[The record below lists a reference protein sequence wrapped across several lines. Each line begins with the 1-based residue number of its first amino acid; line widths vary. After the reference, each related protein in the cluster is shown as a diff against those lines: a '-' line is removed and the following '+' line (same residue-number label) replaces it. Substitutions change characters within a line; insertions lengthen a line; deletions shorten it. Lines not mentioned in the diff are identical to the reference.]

1 MPSLLLASRIAA
13 LLFLLP
19 LAVSHAVARFD
30 TAEIVL
36 RSQRAYNGAS
46 GSPNPFTDVTLTAHV
61 TSPGGRKFTVDGFF
75 DGNGGRGGV
84 SGQRGN
90 VFKFRVYADER
101 GTWRWR
107 TRSNN
112 PSLNGKTG
120 TFQCAGRLPGVF
132 GKGAIIKNRAHPHSF
147 KYQIGEPVYLI
158 GKFLDVAAPRPIQYS
173 HTLFSESL
181 TEADREAMLD
191 RHAGMRLNKM
201 SVYLANRGDY
211 GGKVP
216 TTPWLGTAAN
226 NDKQRFDLARWRLFE
241 RWVLR
246 MRGAGIAAH
255 LWFFADDS
263 GFGDLPDAD
272 RKRLIRYAMAR
283 LSGYSNTMFTVALEW
298 QEGWSPDEVHSTAS
312 YVHQVN
318 PWRRLSSVHGTTG
331 NFAFHDAPWA
341 DYIQIQ
347 SGNGATHPRVHE
359 MGLANRRAD
368 KPLINEEFGL
378 GAETTENRRK
388 AWAAFMAGSGG
399 LGTGA
404 FLQHLS
410 RFASLVDFERMSPSD
425 SLVRSGRAYGLAEAD
440 RAYVFYLYDGGAV
453 TVDLA
458 GANGT
463 FAAEWYD
470 PRTGAF
476 QGAPAASGGGQRTF
490 TAPAGGDWI
499 LYLHR

>member
-1 MPSLLLASRIAA
+1 MPTLRLASRIAA

-36 RSQRAYNGAS
+36 RSSRPYNGAS
-46 GSPNPFTDVTLTAHV
+46 GSPNPFTDVTLTARV
-61 TSPGGRKFTVDGFF
+61 TSPRGRVILVEGFF
-75 DGNGGRGGV
+75 DGNGNG
-84 SGQRGN
+84 GQRGN
-90 VFKFRVYADER
+90 VFKFRVSADER

-112 PSLNGKTG
+112 PSLHGKTG
-120 TFQCAGRLPGVF
+120 TFQCAGRLPGMF
-132 GKGAIIKNRAHPHSF
+132 GNGALIENRAHPNTF
-147 KYQIGEPVYLI
+147 KYQVGPPVYLV
-158 GKFLDVAAPRPIQYS
+158 GKFLDVAAPPPIQYS

-181 TEADREAMLD
+181 SEADRQAMLD
-191 RHAGMRLNKM
+191 RHAGMRPNKM

-211 GGKVP
+211 GGRVP
-216 TTPWLGTAAN
+216 TTPWVGTAAS
-226 NDKQRFDLARWRLFE
+226 NDRQRFDLARWRMFE

-246 MRGAGIAAH
+246 LRGAGIAAH

-298 QEGWSPDEVHSTAS
+298 QEGWSPDEVESTTR

-318 PWRRLSSVHGTTG
+318 PWRRLVSVHGTTG
-331 NFAFHDAPWA
+331 NFAFPDAPWA
-341 DYIQIQ
+341 DYIQLQ
-347 SGNGATHPRVHE
+347 SGNGVSHPRVHD

-378 GAETTENRRK
+378 GAETTENRQK
-388 AWAAFMAGSGG
+388 AWAAFMAGSAG

-410 RFASLVDFERMSPSD
+410 RFAALVDFERMSPAD
-425 SLVRSGRAYGLAEAD
+425 SLVRSGRAYALAEAD
-440 RAYVFYLYDGGAV
+440 RAYVFYLFDGGTV
-453 TVDLA
+453 KVDLS
-458 GANGT
+458 GATGT
-463 FAAEWYD
+463 FLADWYD

-476 QGAPAASGGGQRTF
+476 QGAPAANGGSQPTF
-490 TAPAGGDWI
+490 TAPAGGDWV
-499 LYLHR
+499 LFLHR

>member
-19 LAVSHAVARFD
+19 FAASHAVARFD

-36 RSQRAYNGAS
+36 RSGRPYNGAS
-46 GSPNPFTDVTLTAHV
+46 GSPNPFTEVTLTARV
-61 TSPGGRKFTVDGFF
+61 TSPRGRIFLVDGFF
-75 DGNGGRGGV
+75 DGDGMG
-84 SGQRGN
+84 GQRGD

-101 GTWRWR
+101 GTWRWG
-107 TRSNN
+107 TTSNN

-132 GKGAIIKNRAHPHSF
+132 GKGAIVENRAHPSTF
-147 KYQIGEPVYLI
+147 KYQVGEPVYLI
-158 GKFLDVAAPRPIQYS
+158 GKFLDVAAPQPIQYS
-173 HTLFSESL
+173 HTLFSQSL
-181 TEADREAMLD
+181 TDADREAMLD

-246 MRGAGIAAH
+246 MRDAGIAAH

-283 LSGYSNTMFTVALEW
+283 LSGFSNTLFTVALEW
-298 QEGWSPDEVHSTAS
+298 QEGWSPDEVQSTAR

-318 PWRRLSSVHGTTG
+318 PWRRLVSVHGTSG
-331 NFAFHDAPWA
+331 DFKFPDAPWA

-347 SGNGATHPRVHE
+347 PGNGASHPRVHDA
-359 MGLANRRAD
+359 GLANRRAD

-378 GAETTENRRK
+378 GAETTENRQK
-388 AWAAFMAGSGG
+388 AWAAFMAGSAG

-404 FLQHLS
+404 FLQQLS
-410 RFASLVDFERMSPSD
+410 RFVALIDFERMSPAD
-425 SLVRSGRAYGLAEAD
+425 SLVRSGKAYGLAEAD
-440 RAYVFYLYDGGAV
+440 RAYVFYLSNGGAV
-453 TVDLA
+453 TVDLSA
-458 GANGT
+458 ATGT

-470 PRTGAF
+470 PRTGSF
-476 QGAPAASGGGQRTF
+476 QSAPAATGGGTRSF
-490 TAPAGGDWI
+490 TAPASGDWV
-499 LYLHR
+499 LSLHR